1 MTPGPVTVPP
11 EQRGLVVALA
21 ALTLERSAPEEL
33 AVLPQLRTLLDEA
46 QTFRVDG
53 PEVARINGHLVWS
66 LRAEVAA
73 LESQAAALGTGM
85 CTPSRPPGRP
95 TSSRRRSIGPGRRC
109 SASHSDGQSHPLYP
123 LVAAR
128 VPRVWTNAVHF
139 ARLSVALT
147 CRGQLS

>member
-1 MTPGPVTVPP
+1 VTLWGLLQCRSPVEVAVTPGPVTVPP

-73 LESQAAALGTGM
+73 LESQAAALGTGDVQ
-85 CTPSRPPGRP
+85 
-95 TSSRRRSIGPGRRC
+95 
-109 SASHSDGQSHPLYP
+109 AFE
-123 LVAAR
+123 AAR
-128 VPRVWTNAVHF
+128 TADVLATQEHRTWTTML
-139 ARLSVALT
+139 R
-147 CRGQLS
+147 